1 MQGAKAGSGPWDVFL
16 WLEPRLPV
24 PHGTAAGLQEGGSLC
39 LYVQR
44 AALLGKG
51 LREHLWVADQSL
63 LVVSGASNWL
73 GIQLVFLR
81 VSVHEGW

>member
-1 MQGAKAGSGPWDVFL
+1 VAGAQAPRAPWHSGWSAGGR
-16 WLEPRLPV
+16 EPLP
-24 PHGTAAGLQEGGSLC
+24 A
-39 LYVQR
+39 QR

-51 LREHLWVADQSL
+51 LREHLWVADQSS